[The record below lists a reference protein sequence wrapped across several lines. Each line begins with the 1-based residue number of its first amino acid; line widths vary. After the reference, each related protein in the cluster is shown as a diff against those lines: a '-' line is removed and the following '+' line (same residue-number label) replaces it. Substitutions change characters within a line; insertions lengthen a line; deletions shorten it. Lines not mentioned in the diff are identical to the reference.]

1 MYMQP
6 TDNQKTPPVQM
17 RTLANKIL
25 VAILCVVSFVA
36 GFYAHQSRQIN
47 ACKAI
52 GGKLV
57 TVEKIAV
64 CQK

>member
-1 MYMQP
+1 MSDLSAP
-6 TDNQKTPPVQM
+6 K
-17 RTLANKIL
+17 RTIANKIL
-25 VAILCVVSFVA
+25 VAILCAVSFIT

-52 GGKLV
+52 GGEL
-57 TVEKIAV
+57 TKIDNAAV